1 MTTQPTSHLFFNVGS
16 HFGTTF
22 PHLFFQAF
30 PESIKVVEPNIYV
43 ARLFGFRISELS
55 AVGPRMQWLRMVKD
69 KPVAITAE
77 GEEDEDADDTMMAP

>member
-1 MTTQPTSHLFFNVGS
+1 MIFIGS

-30 PESIKVVEPNIYV
+30 PESVKIVEPNIYV
-43 ARLFGFRISELS
+43 AKLFGFRISGLS

-69 KPVAITAE
+69 KPVA
-77 GEEDEDADDTMMAP
+77 GDEDGDENDDMLA